1 VIDPLVERNLKF
13 ALESRDQFLKL
24 VAAVPTASKQYSASV
39 YLVIRESIAQA
50 AEARLKR
57 IAAGPKGSYTE
68 DDAVYDLAQ
77 AYLRGAVLS
86 FHFYESLIGFERV
99 GIRMEDFFE
108 QMLATV
114 KWERE
119 AARAKDFEAV
129 VARVAEK
136 RARAPKPGEAE
147 RLEAA
152 SPIVKKIMAS
162 DDLIRQRRFAEAQPV
177 LEEVLAVE
185 PKNARALYGM
195 ARVMTQTPSKAE
207 LDANADEND
216 KIQAQ
221 HERLKIATR
230 LFRDAIA
237 NAAPEAEA
245 WLVQWSYV
253 YLGRIFDF
261 QEFRVDAVA
270 EYEKAIAMGPVAGGA
285 LKEALEGKEK
295 PFGQKQ

>member
-1 VIDPLVERNLKF
+1 
-13 ALESRDQFLKL
+13 
-24 VAAVPTASKQYSASV
+24 
-39 YLVIRESIAQA
+39 
-50 AEARLKR
+50 
-57 IAAGPKGSYTE
+57 
-68 DDAVYDLAQ
+68 
-77 AYLRGAVLS
+77 VLS

-99 GIRMEDFFE
+99 GIKMEDFFE
-108 QMLATV
+108 QMLATI
-114 KWERE
+114 KWEKE

-129 VARVAEK
+129 VAKVAEK
-136 RARAPKPGEAE
+136 RARAPKPEAE
-147 RLEAA
+147 RPEAA
-152 SPIVKKIMAS
+152 SPIVKKILAS
-162 DDLIRQRRFAEAQPV
+162 DDLIRQRRFDEARPV
-177 LEEVLAVE
+177 LEEVLSVE

-221 HERLKIATR
+221 HERLKVATR

-237 NAAPEAEA
+237 NAAPEGEA

-261 QEFRVDAVA
+261 QEFRVDAVV

-295 PFGQKQ
+295 PFAPKQ